1 MSEPLDPPQPP
12 SGGPPPDQPPSDTPP
27 PPPGGSGP
35 GGGSGFSP
43 PPAGGGGEGG
53 AGGAQPPG
61 NPWEQ
66 RESLGFVNAFIETVK
81 LFALNPTEAFAQTRR
96 TGDYVGPL
104 IFAVLVGWIGALF
117 QTIWGMIFQA
127 SLVSMLPA
135 DLRQQMGGAMVMGG
149 SSIIGFI
156 LYPIFAVIGLFIA
169 SGILHLCA
177 MLVGA
182 LAESTAGFEGTLR
195 VVAFSWI
202 ATLGYIVPVIG
213 GLVVAVW
220 FIFLAVIGLS
230 TLHKT
235 TQGKALI
242 TVLIPVALCC
252 VCVLLSI
259 FGLAGMIM
267 GMANR

>member
-1 MSEPLDPPQPP
+1 MNQPLEPPQPP
-12 SGGPPPDQPPSDTPP
+12 SGGPPSDTPP
-27 PPPGGSGP
+27 PPPGDS
-35 GGGSGFSP
+35 GSGFTP

-53 AGGAQPPG
+53 GTGGAQPTG

-66 RESLGFVNAFIETVK
+66 RERLGFVNAFIENVK
-81 LFALNPTEAFAQTRR
+81 LFALNPTEAFAQTRC
-96 TGDYVGPL
+96 TGDYVGPI

-127 SLVSMLPA
+127 SVVSMLPA
-135 DLRQQMGGAMVMGG
+135 DIRDQMGGAMMMGG

-195 VVAFSWI
+195 AVAFSWV
-202 ATLGYIVPVIG
+202 ASLGYVVPVIG

-259 FGLAGMIM
+259 FGLASMIM